1 MEKKI
6 GTISIVITNRT
17 VVEQVNTLLS
27 SFAALIMARQGIP
40 LREDNVYVISLVV
53 KSDADSINALTG
65 KLGKLKGLKV
75 KSILIKTE

>member
-6 GTISIVITNRT
+6 GTISIVILNRE
-17 VVEQVNTLLS
+17 VVETVNALLS
-27 SFAALIMARQGIP
+27 SFANIIIARQGIP
-40 LREDNVYVISLVV
+40 VREDHIHIISLVV
-53 KSDADSINALTG
+53 KSDADTINALTG